1 MLLFL
6 PLLYQIKML
15 TMKILKNENLTIKI
29 KPFGAELSS
38 IVSNKTGYEY
48 MWQADPK
55 FWKRHSPVLFPIV
68 GSLWNGQFRYGKE
81 VYNMSQHG
89 FARDYDFVL
98 TEETE
103 TSVSYI
109 LRSNDETLKK
119 YPFNFELVIGYELL
133 DRSIVV
139 KWKVRNTDDKV
150 LYFQIGAHPAFNY
163 PDFDAN
169 EGLRG
174 YFCFDKKTEIEYK
187 LIKEKGCID
196 PSIAYHLKLEL
207 DGSLPIYVN
216 TFSKDALI
224 IEDGQVRKVSLLTKK
239 KEPYL
244 SLFFDAP
251 LVGLWSPAIND
262 CPFVCIEPWYGRC
275 DRVGYDGDISGRDY
289 INRLEIGQEFAAS
302 YIIEIDNI

>member
-1 MLLFL
+1 
-6 PLLYQIKML
+6 ML
-15 TMKILKNENLTIKI
+15 TMKILKNENLTMKI
-29 KPFGAELSS
+29 KSFGAELSS
-38 IVSNKTGYEY
+38 VVANKTEYEY

-68 GSLWNGQFRYGKE
+68 GSLWNGQFRYAEK

-89 FARDYDFVL
+89 FARDCDFTL
-98 TEETE
+98 MEETE

-109 LRSNDETLKK
+109 LKSNDETFKK

-133 DRSIVV
+133 DKSIIV

-169 EGLRG
+169 ESIRG
-174 YFCFDKKTEIEYK
+174 YFSFDKKSEIAYK

-196 PSIAYHLKLEL
+196 PSVKYRMDLAQ
-207 DGSLPIYVN
+207 DGSLPIDIN

-224 IEDGQVRKVSLLTKK
+224 IEDGQVRTVSLLTKR

-244 SLFFDAP
+244 SLHFDAP

-275 DRVGYDGDISGRDY
+275 DRVGYEGDISGRDY

-302 YIIEIDNI
+302 YIIEIDNV